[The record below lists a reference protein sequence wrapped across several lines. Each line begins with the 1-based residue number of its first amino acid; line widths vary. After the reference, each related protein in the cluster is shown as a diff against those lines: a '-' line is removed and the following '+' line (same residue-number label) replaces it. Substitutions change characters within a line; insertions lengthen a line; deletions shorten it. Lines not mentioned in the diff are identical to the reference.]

1 MTLGRSLAVG
11 TTGFALA
18 SLAVF
23 GFWAVAG
30 RVMYRTLGEAGFYAV
45 CAVLFILIGSAL
57 LRPLTRLSFGRFALL
72 FGGAFAA
79 YALCWCLAW
88 FLMRG
93 KARESVGSLAG
104 SVALCVVLCAMFSNW
119 RAFTV
124 SAVVVFVAHSAGYF
138 LGSYVYDLLAGH
150 RFSSKLGWGLF
161 YGLGTGAGLGFAFWK
176 AQSKPLHNNVGTATH
191 GELR

>member
-1 MTLGRSLAVG
+1 MTLGRSLVIG

-18 SLAVF
+18 SLVVF

-72 FGGAFAA
+72 FGAAFAA

-93 KARESVGSLAG
+93 KAREWVGSLAG
-104 SVALCVVLCAMFSNW
+104 SVALCVVACAMFSNW
-119 RAFTV
+119 RAFAV
-124 SAVVVFVAHSAGYF
+124 SAAVVFVAHSAGYF
-138 LGSYVYDLLAGH
+138 LGSYLYEVLSGH
-150 RFSSKLGWGLF
+150 RFSSKLAWGLF

-176 AQSKPLHNNVGTATH
+176 AQSKPLNDPVGAATH